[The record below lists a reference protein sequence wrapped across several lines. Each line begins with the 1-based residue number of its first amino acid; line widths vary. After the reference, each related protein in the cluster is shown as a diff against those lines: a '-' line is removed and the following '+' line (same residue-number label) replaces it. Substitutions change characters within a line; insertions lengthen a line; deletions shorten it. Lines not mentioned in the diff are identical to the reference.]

1 MGKQTWPGLMALA
14 SHFLVELPRIETGA
28 EIALNCKNTILDDAK
43 VRETTRDDLR
53 NAQRRRWHQ
62 HVQPTC
68 HRARRR

>member
-1 MGKQTWPGLMALA
+1 MALA

-53 NAQRRRWHQ
+53 NAQRR
-62 HVQPTC
+62 
-68 HRARRR
+68 